1 MDLSLK
7 IISNA
12 HLINV
17 CKYRQ
22 PSCCKYIV
30 FFSEKDNFYC
40 IKNVP
45 ELCSRMK
52 QSEATMKATGD
63 NCEGL

>member
-1 MDLSLK
+1 MDLLLK

-30 FFSEKDNFYC
+30 FFSEKDNFC
-40 IKNVP
+40 CVKNVT
-45 ELCSRMK
+45 EMRDRIK
-52 QSEATMKATGD
+52 QVEANMKATGD